1 MANVLVTGTSTGI
14 GFSIS
19 KILASAG
26 HQVYATMRNPDRGP
40 ELKELAESESLPIH
54 VVTMDV
60 DSDESVSGAFETV
73 YQQAGT
79 IDVLVNN
86 AGIAIGGPVEDLP
99 LEDFR
104 QVMETNYFG
113 AIRCIKQVAAKM
125 REANSG
131 SIINISSVAGK
142 IAIAP
147 SAAYAASKFALE
159 ALSEALGQ
167 EMKAFNVHVALVEPG
182 VIATPIFNKF
192 RDREAGSP
200 YPQSKRQQ
208 AFYAASLENP
218 ASPNLVGE
226 KVKEIIESGT
236 WQFRHPVGPD
246 AEPFLGWRATTSDED
261 WINNGAIDDETWIE
275 MVETGF
281 GLKVR
286 DKFNAL

>member
-1 MANVLVTGTSTGI
+1 
-14 GFSIS
+14 
-19 KILASAG
+19 
-26 HQVYATMRNPDRGP
+26 
-40 ELKELAESESLPIH
+40 
-54 VVTMDV
+54 MDV
-60 DSDESVSGAFETV
+60 DSDESVNEAFETI

-86 AGIAIGGPVEDLP
+86 AGIAIGGPVEELP
-99 LEDFR
+99 LEEFR

-113 AIRCIKQVAAKM
+113 IIRCIKQVATKM
-125 REANSG
+125 REAKSG
-131 SIINISSVAGK
+131 CIINISSIAGK
-142 IAIAP
+142 VAIAP

-159 ALSEALGQ
+159 AFSEALGQ

-192 RDREAGSP
+192 REGNADSP

-208 AFYAASLENP
+208 AFYAASLESP
-218 ASPNLVGE
+218 ASPDIVGE

-246 AEPFLGWRATTSDED
+246 AESLLGWRAMTSDED
-261 WINNGAIDDETWIE
+261 WISNGAIDDETWIN
-275 MVETGF
+275 MVETGL

-286 DKFNAL
+286 EKFNAL

>member
-1 MANVLVTGTSTGI
+1 
-14 GFSIS
+14 
-19 KILASAG
+19 
-26 HQVYATMRNPDRGP
+26 
-40 ELKELAESESLPIH
+40 
-54 VVTMDV
+54 MDV
-60 DSDESVSGAFETV
+60 DSDESVSAAFETV

-192 RDREAGSP
+192 RDRKAGSP

-208 AFYAASLENP
+208 AFYAASLDNP
-218 ASPNLVGE
+218 ASPDLVGE